1 MQSLQELENEALAR
15 VEEAKAARYR
25 PPYQVDPSCLS
36 GDQSDEPSVD
46 TLSKALAS
54 ALATAKTD
62 HSIWK
67 ARSHNPSS
75 EVLEQFRLESERDI
89 LTQSKPFLEG
99 VLREIETETKASGDD
114 SRTYSNV
121 GSGYR
126 VSVERKDDQGSD
138 FVLEYTTESG
148 TYILPISGIKYSNNK
163 YFTEILYGKP
173 RSKVSSGFKDDTF
186 IPPSVTSSSG
196 ANYFPL

>member
-1 MQSLQELENEALAR
+1 MPSLQERENGPLAR
-15 VEEAKAARYR
+15 VEEAEAARYR
-25 PPYQVDPSCLS
+25 PSYQVDPSCLS
-36 GDQSDEPSVD
+36 GDQSDEPSVA

-75 EVLEQFRLESERDI
+75 EVLERFRHESERDI
-89 LTQSKPFLEG
+89 LTHSTPFIAEILG
-99 VLREIETETKASGDD
+99 QIETQAKATGDD
-114 SRTYSNV
+114 SRAYSNV
-121 GSGYR
+121 GSEYR
-126 VSVERKDDQGSD
+126 VSVERKDDQGSN

-148 TYILPISGIKYSNNK
+148 TYILPISGVKYSNND

-173 RSKVSSGFKDDTF
+173 GSKASSGSKDDTC
-186 IPPSVTSSSG
+186 IPPSVTYSSG
-196 ANYFPL
+196 ASRFPL

>member
-1 MQSLQELENEALAR
+1 MSSLRKLENEALAR

-36 GDQSDEPSVD
+36 GDQSDEPGVA

-62 HSIWK
+62 HSIFK
-67 ARSHNPSS
+67 ARRHNPSS
-75 EVLEQFRLESERDI
+75 EVLERFRLESERDI
-89 LTQSKPFLEG
+89 QTQYTPFIAEI
-99 VLREIETETKASGDD
+99 LREIETQAEGAKDD
-114 SRTYSNV
+114 EISYSTF

-126 VSVERKDDQGSD
+126 VSVERKDDQGSN

-148 TYILPISGIKYSNNK
+148 TYILPVSGVKYSNNR

-173 RSKVSSGFKDDTF
+173 VSKLSSGSKDDTS

-196 ANYFPL
+196 VS